1 MPFSTQPTRASNFL
15 STKLQFSVMLRIF
28 SFFTSARFRVKGNSM
43 EPSLSDGEYLLVT
56 RTIHDFVRGDVVL
69 FHDPEEVQNDL
80 VKRIVGLPGE
90 SIVCHDGTLQID
102 GSSLDEPYVVKQ
114 ALPEGNIQ
122 RWKLEGDQYLVLGD
136 RRDNSRDSRKFGA
149 IARKLIIGRAWFRYW
164 PYHSWGHLV
173 RFHRK
178 ENNSV

>member
-1 MPFSTQPTRASNFL
+1 MPSSTQLARASNFL
-15 STKLQFSVMLRIF
+15 STKLQFSLMFRIF

-56 RTIHDFVRGDVVL
+56 RTIQDFVRGDVVML
-69 FHDPEEVQNDL
+69 HDPDEMQVDL

-90 SIVCHDGTLQID
+90 SITCNDGNLEVD
-102 GSSLDEPYVVKQ
+102 GFFLTESYVLKQ
-114 ALPEGNIQ
+114 ALPEGSIQ
-122 RWKLEGDQYLVLGD
+122 RWELEEDQYLVLGD
-136 RRDNSRDSRKFGA
+136 RRDNSRDSRHFGP
-149 IARKLIIGRAWFRYW
+149 ISCELIVGRAWFRYW
-164 PYHSWGHLV
+164 PYHSWGHLG